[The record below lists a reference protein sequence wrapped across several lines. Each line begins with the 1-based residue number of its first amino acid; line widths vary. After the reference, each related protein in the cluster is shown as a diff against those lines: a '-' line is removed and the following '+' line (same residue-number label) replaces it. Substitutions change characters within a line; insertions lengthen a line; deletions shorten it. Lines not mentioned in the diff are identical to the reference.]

1 MRHNKI
7 HLIMG
12 CAVVIPLLLVPF
24 FFQSTFVLHMHTLI
38 FFYIGLTAAWN
49 IPAFGGQLSLGHASF
64 FGIGAYTGAILYVKY
79 GISPWIGIP
88 AAIVTSLIGGV
99 ILSLP
104 LLRLRGPFFTLASIA
119 FTEVLRMI
127 AIDWRSLTNGSVGI
141 NIPYKL
147 GWANLT
153 FQSGKPFYYMF
164 LGLALLILYL
174 TYRIRHSA
182 LGFHLRAGA
191 SDLEA
196 AQALGVNTSR
206 ANFIALM
213 WSAALTG
220 VLGLFYAFYMYVLEP
235 GTLFSLPLF
244 SLQPALNGII
254 GGMGTIWGPVI
265 GAIVM
270 TPLGEFLRF
279 YLGTIQQGLNYVVY
293 GIVLIA
299 TVRFIPG
306 GIVSLL
312 SPLFRRIGSRK
323 RTDLAV
329 DREAS

>member
-1 MRHNKI
+1 MRPKKI
-7 HLIMG
+7 RIILGCLVLMPLIL
-12 CAVVIPLLLVPF
+12 IPF
-24 FFQSTFVLHMHTLI
+24 FFNSTFVLHMYTLV

-79 GISPWIGIP
+79 GISPWIGVP
-88 AAIVTSLIGGV
+88 AAIGMSMVGGL

-104 LLRLRGPFFTLASIA
+104 LVRLRGPFFSLASIA
-119 FTEVLRMI
+119 FAEVLRMV

-141 NIPYKL
+141 NIPFKL
-147 GWANLT
+147 GWMNLT
-153 FQSGKPFYYMF
+153 FQSGKPFYYIF
-164 LGLALLILYL
+164 LCLAILIIYL
-174 TYRIRHSA
+174 SYRIRHSA

-191 SDLEA
+191 SDMEA
-196 AQALGVNTSR
+196 AQALGVNTSL

-220 VLGLFYAFYMYVLEP
+220 VLGLFYSFYMYVLEP

-293 GIVLIA
+293 GLVLIA

-306 GIVSLL
+306 GVVSLV
-312 SPLFRRIGSRK
+312 SPLFRRMGKEK
-323 RTDLAV
+323 RAALV
-329 DREAS
+329 LGREAR

>member
-1 MRHNKI
+1 MYT
-7 HLIMG
+7 
-12 CAVVIPLLLVPF
+12 LV
-24 FFQSTFVLHMHTLI
+24 
-38 FFYIGLTAAWN
+38 FFYSALTAAWN

-79 GISPWIGIP
+79 GVSPWIGLP
-88 AAIVTSLIGGV
+88 AAIVMSILGGL

-104 LLRLRGPFFTLASIA
+104 LIRLRGPFFSLASIA
-119 FTEVLRMI
+119 FAEVLRMV

-141 NIPYKL
+141 NIPFRL

-153 FQSGKPFYYMF
+153 FQSGKPFYYIF
-164 LGLALLILYL
+164 LVLAILIVYL
-174 TYRIRHSA
+174 SYRIRNSA

-191 SDLEA
+191 TDIEA

-206 ANFIALM
+206 ANAIALI
-213 WSAALTG
+213 WSGAMTG

-235 GTLFSLPLF
+235 NTLFSLPLF

-265 GAIVM
+265 GAVVM

-279 YLGTIQQGLNYVVY
+279 YLGTIQQGLNYVAY
-293 GIVLIA
+293 GVVLIA
-299 TVRFIPG
+299 VVRFIPG
-306 GIVSLL
+306 GAVSLL
-312 SPLFRRIGSRK
+312 GSSALRRIGKKETS
-323 RTDLAV
+323 TPAL
-329 DREAS
+329 DREVG

>member
-1 MRHNKI
+1 MRRDKI
-7 HLIMG
+7 SLILGGALM
-12 CAVVIPLLLVPF
+12 AVLLIIPF
-24 FFQSTFVLHMHTLI
+24 FFHSSFILHMHTLV
-38 FFYIGLTAAWN
+38 FFYVALTAAWN

-79 GISPWIGIP
+79 GISPWIGVP
-88 AAIVTSLIGGV
+88 AAIVTSLAGGM

-104 LLRLRGPFFTLASIA
+104 LVRLRGPFFSLASIA
-119 FTEVLRMI
+119 FTEVLRMV
-127 AIDWRSLTNGSVGI
+127 AIDWRSLTNGSVGM
-141 NIPYKL
+141 NIPFKL
-147 GWANLT
+147 GWMNLT
-153 FQSGKPFYYMF
+153 FSSGRPFYYIF
-164 LGLALLILYL
+164 LALAVLIVYL
-174 TYRIRHSA
+174 SYRIRYSS

-191 SDLEA
+191 SDIEA
-196 AQALGVNTSR
+196 AQALGVNTSL

-220 VLGLFYAFYMYVLEP
+220 VLGLFYSFYMYVLEP

-265 GAIVM
+265 GAVIM

-293 GIVLIA
+293 GLVLIA

-306 GIVSLL
+306 GVVSLAA
-312 SPLFRRIGSRK
+312 PLFKKSGSRQ
-323 RTDLAV
+323 RAQLAM
-329 DREAS
+329 DRETR

>member
-1 MRHNKI
+1 MMSRKI
-7 HLIMG
+7 QILLG
-12 CAVVIPLLLVPF
+12 CAVLIPLLLIPF
-24 FFQSTFVLHMHTLI
+24 FFHSTFVLHMHTLV
-38 FFYIGLTAAWN
+38 FFYIALTAAWN

-79 GISPWIGIP
+79 GISPWIGLP
-88 AAIVTSLIGGV
+88 AAIFTSLIGGA

-104 LLRLRGPFFTLASIA
+104 LLRLRGPFFSLASIA
-119 FTEVLRMI
+119 FAEVLRMV

-141 NIPYKL
+141 NIPFKL

-153 FQSGKPFYYMF
+153 FQSGRPFYYIF
-164 LGLALLILYL
+164 LFLAILIVYL
-174 TYRIRHSA
+174 TYRIRHSS

-191 SDLEA
+191 SDMEA
-196 AQALGVNTSR
+196 ARALGVNTSL

-213 WSAALTG
+213 WSAAITG
-220 VLGLFYAFYMYVLEP
+220 VLGLFYSFYMYVLEP

-265 GAIVM
+265 GAVVM

-306 GIVSLL
+306 GIVSLI
-312 SPLFRRIGSRK
+312 SPLLHRRGNGK
-323 RTDLAV
+323 RTVLKLERNA
-329 DREAS
+329 R